1 MRISININ
9 DAEVPERLR
18 QVFAIV
24 PENVWHRRAA
34 ALADRERHSPH
45 FGDYF
50 DERYAIER
58 YLDRALAHWSQEGRL
73 PSVGGPDGGRY
84 FHLYSFIHVLSW
96 VYPYLSAKG
105 QTRVRGYLMDGL
117 QSEVGLAAF
126 AHELAVAAHLS
137 RAGFDVEFT
146 DIEDR
151 ARFDLLA
158 QKEDIRLEVDC
169 KTASGDVGR
178 KIHRR
183 RAIELFSRIQ
193 PTILEGTSKNP
204 SRQVRANLTR

>member
-24 PENVWHRRAA
+24 P
-34 ALADRERHSPH
+34 D
-45 FGDYF
+45 
-50 DERYAIER
+50 
-58 YLDRALAHWSQEGRL
+58 
-73 PSVGGPDGGRY
+73 
-84 FHLYSFIHVLSW
+84 
-96 VYPYLSAKG
+96 
-105 QTRVRGYLMDGL
+105 
-117 QSEVGLAAF
+117 
-126 AHELAVAAHLS
+126 ELAVAAHLS

-183 RAIELFSRIQ
+183 RAIELSAAFNQ
-193 PTILEGTSKNP
+193 PF
-204 SRQVRANLTR
+204 